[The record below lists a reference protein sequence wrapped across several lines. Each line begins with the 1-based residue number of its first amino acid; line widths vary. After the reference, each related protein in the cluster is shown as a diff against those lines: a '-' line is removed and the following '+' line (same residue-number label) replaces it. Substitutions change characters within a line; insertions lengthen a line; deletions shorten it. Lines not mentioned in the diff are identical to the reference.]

1 MLGSSAKRTELLHGS
16 SETDSDTRVGLTVSF
31 RDVTS
36 TPFRN
41 KTFALAPRQRFHDVQ
56 FLEIGEM
63 VDGGPPMP
71 LMPGDGKRGNLVI
84 LEPELSLR
92 SSRCDT
98 VYPEERGSKYV
109 I

>member
-1 MLGSSAKRTELLHGS
+1 
-16 SETDSDTRVGLTVSF
+16 
-31 RDVTS
+31 
-36 TPFRN
+36 
-41 KTFALAPRQRFHDVQ
+41 
-56 FLEIGEM
+56 M

-98 VYPEERGSKYV
+98 VYPEERGSDTTGSYADV
-109 I
+109 YPDRSLSSANGQL